1 MIKKGLLAKLER
13 LCWCAKIDDAKKRE
27 RNAFAKQVAKPRFWS
42 TTCWMQGKPLK
53 GIIKKIPILCLLLT
67 CCIHVSIFIWLN
79 NTPPFF
85 YLGGPCC
92 WRIAKV
98 LFIELE
104 ILIFT
109 KHLFELSYPIF
120 ITNTNVRL
128 RFASNRTFW
137 GKRALPS

>member
-13 LCWCAKIDDAKKRE
+13 LCWCAKFDDAKKRE

-67 CCIHVSIFIWLN
+67 CYIHWENKDIFQH
-79 NTPPFF
+79 PPF
-85 YLGGPCC
+85 LGSPCY